1 MMKKMKGRK
10 FGRKGDTAAMLD
22 HFDKTI
28 VINFFFFLCIL
39 FFYFKIKDTTQP
51 TK

>member
-22 HFDKTI
+22 HCDKTI
-28 VINFFFFLCIL
+28 VINFFFFFFMYIIFL
-39 FFYFKIKDTTQP
+39 F
-51 TK
+51 